1 MKHQVSKNVTAS
13 NSSISSDLI
22 NQRNK
27 SSSQILIK
35 SRDDI
40 KEAKKDVKLSS
51 ISSIDEKLTIS
62 RQFSDKVDNRYGEE

>member
-1 MKHQVSKNVTAS
+1 VKHQVSKNVTAS